1 MIKATLSCPHE
12 QVFICN
18 NLMDVPVVPGN
29 RQRPGARISNI
40 EVNVLEVFG
49 EQALV
54 LLPNI
59 MSNAG
64 ETAMVDIMYLNE
76 WLQ

>member
-12 QVFICN
+12 QVFIYN
-18 NLMDVPVVPGN
+18 NLMDIPVLPGN
-29 RQRPGARISNI
+29 NQRPGSRISDI
-40 EVNVLEVFG
+40 EVQILGVSG

-59 MSNAG
+59 LASAG
-64 ETAMVDIMYLNE
+64 ETAMVNIMYLKE
-76 WLQ
+76 